1 MILTGVSTG
10 DGAEAVLEQGEERGE
25 QGGRVGD
32 TEPEKG
38 YLPSR
43 NRKKRDPSFGGWE
56 DERAHL
62 MAVFIY
68 FLKDWGHKQWGG
80 GTG

>member
-43 NRKKRDPSFGGWE
+43 NRKKEIP
-56 DERAHL
+56 AL
-62 MAVFIY
+62 
-68 FLKDWGHKQWGG
+68 GG
-80 GTG
+80 GKMSVPI

>member
-43 NRKKRDPSFGGWE
+43 NRKKRSQ
-56 DERAHL
+56 L
-62 MAVFIY
+62 
-68 FLKDWGHKQWGG
+68 WGVGR
-80 GTG
+80 